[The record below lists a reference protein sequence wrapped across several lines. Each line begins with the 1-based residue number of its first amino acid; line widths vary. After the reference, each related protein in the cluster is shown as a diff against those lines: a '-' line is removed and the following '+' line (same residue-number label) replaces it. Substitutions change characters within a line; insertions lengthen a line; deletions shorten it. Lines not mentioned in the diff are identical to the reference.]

1 MSSRWCSVTAPHGLP
16 LFIGGPLRSNF
27 AALLRHQSLPDGAS
41 QRRLTVCQSSSA
53 ARSEV
58 TPQRRAC
65 RQCLP
70 DGSLP
75 QCHFCHQS
83 LPDGASQRRLTICH
97 SSSAARPEVTSQRR
111 SCQLSLPHG
120 SLPQC
125 PWLAASAG
133 CPYQQLR
140 HGTPGQQHLPDSSLP
155 QCRHPLRHGAP
166 ASNKPHQAE
175 KSTPVWLAIW
185 RTWAGFANSQHRD
198 AAFATP
204 GNICARSSLLQ
215 H

>member
-1 MSSRWCSVTAPHGLP
+1 MHSLRWACQLCLPDGASQRRLTVCHSSSTARPEATSQRRSCQ
-16 LFIGGPLRSNF
+16 LR
-27 AALLRHQSLPDGAS
+27 LPDGAS

-53 ARSEV
+53 ARPEV
-58 TPQRRAC
+58 TSQRWAC

-70 DGSLP
+70 D
-75 QCHFCHQS
+75 
-83 LPDGASQRRLTICH
+83 
-97 SSSAARPEVTSQRR
+97 
-111 SCQLSLPHG
+111 G

-140 HGTPGQQHLPDSSLP
+140 IST
-155 QCRHPLRHGAP
+155 P